1 MRLLIVEDDEALSQF
16 LRKSLA
22 ASHYEADV
30 AADGERARELVEQEE
45 YDLVILDLNLPKADG
60 LEVLRHIRA
69 RNTALPVV
77 ALTARREVE
86 DRVKALDLG
95 ADDYLAKPFAF
106 AELSARVRALL
117 RRSQQPA
124 GQVLRVEDLELNR
137 VERRVSR
144 SGTEIPLTPKEIAL
158 LEYLMQ
164 NEGRCVTRTM
174 IIENVWKM
182 HSDTITNVVDV
193 YVNYLRKKIDEGFE
207 PKLIHTV
214 RGAGYRLGL
223 RDGNV
228 AAAAGLE

>member
-1 MRLLIVEDDEALSQF
+1 MRVLIVEDDEALSQF

-30 AADGERARELVEQEE
+30 ATDGERARELVEQQE

-95 ADDYLAKPFAF
+95 ADDYIAKPFAF

-117 RRSQQPA
+117 RRSRQPV

-144 SGTEIPLTPKEIAL
+144 SGTQIDLTPKEIAL

-193 YVNYLRKKIDEGFE
+193 YVNYLRKKLDEGFE

-223 RDGNV
+223 RNENV
-228 AAAAGLE
+228 AAAAGPE

>member
-1 MRLLIVEDDEALSQF
+1 MRVLIVEDDEALAQF
-16 LRKSLA
+16 LRKRFA

-30 AADGERARELVEQEE
+30 AADGERARELVEQQE
-45 YDLVILDLNLPKADG
+45 YDLLILDLNLPKADG
-60 LEVLRHIRA
+60 LEVLRHVRA
-69 RNTALPVV
+69 RTAALPVV

-144 SGTEIPLTPKEIAL
+144 SGKEIDLTPKEIAL

-207 PKLIHTV
+207 PKLIQTV
-214 RGAGYRLGL
+214 RGAGYWLGP
-223 RDGNV
+223 REQSATV
-228 AAAAGLE
+228 AAG